1 MRYLSRKAVAWA
13 IRELKGHSHP
23 FIGITYLACKKAEFP
38 EGETKGISLDAV
50 TKKHL
55 EDHHHLDLR
64 SQYYFQP
71 FKSSKIWV
79 TRKYPSSGL
88 QAINTQTFREVFI
101 HQRGSRRWGFKKN
114 HVEKIHQ
121 IVGELSGFNLIPL
134 LAIAIWMGKDRE
146 WDDNATQESI
156 IQKFL
161 TSYNITPNEREILF
175 THQYSTLVS
184 SQGSLFSEEPLDLK
198 AVAYEFAPPPDAPR
212 ETEGTLAA
220 IRLVD
225 IGPAKKF
232 DLEFG
237 KRLTLIAGDNGLGK
251 SFLLD
256 VAWWA
261 ITGKWATR
269 QVIPFGVSRE
279 KRRPTIRFEIR
290 NDAEQSLT
298 GRSYFD
304 WESYSWITQ
313 KGRPSVAALCIYA
326 RVDGSFVIS
335 DEVRAKLQTHT
346 QSYAS
351 YFTSDQVWDGKPGD
365 IEGLV
370 RDWVNWQLLRDQ
382 DIFSKLTKVLECL
395 SPEDLGPLEPGELTR
410 IPGDPRQIPTIK
422 HPYGDVPIVLSSAGV
437 QRILLLA
444 YVIIWAWQEHT
455 LAAQQIGEEP
465 LRRMVIIVDEI
476 EAHLHPRWQRTML
489 PALMS
494 VEKLLSEYLEIQII
508 VSTHSPM
515 ILASTESN
523 FSDESDALY
532 HLELEKFDVILEP
545 FEFQKYG
552 DVSSWLT
559 SPVFGL
565 RQARSREAERAIEK
579 AKSVQLGQDP
589 NVSEIETVSDDLRRL
604 LAPDDPFWPRWLFF
618 AEQFGI
624 DL

>member
-1 MRYLSRKAVAWA
+1 MKYLSRQAVEWA
-13 IRELKGHSHP
+13 ICELKGHSHP
-23 FIGITYLACKKAEFP
+23 FIGITYLACKKANFS
-38 EGETKGISLDAV
+38 EGETQGISLDAV

-55 EDHHHLDLR
+55 EDHHHLD
-64 SQYYFQP
+64 SQSRYYFQP

-79 TRKYPSSGL
+79 TSKYPSSGL
-88 QAINTQTFREVFI
+88 QAINTQTFREVFT
-101 HQRGSRRWGFKKN
+101 HQKGSRRWGFKKN
-114 HVEKIHQ
+114 YVEKIHQ
-121 IVGELSGFNLIPL
+121 IVGELSGFNSIPL
-134 LAIAIWMGKDRE
+134 LPIAIWIGKNRE
-146 WDDNATQESI
+146 WDDSATQRSI
-156 IQKFL
+156 IQQFL
-161 TSYNITPNEREILF
+161 KSYNITSDEREILF
-175 THQYSTLVS
+175 THSISILRPTQE
-184 SQGSLFSEEPLDLK
+184 SLFSEEPLDLK
-198 AVAYEFAPPPDAPR
+198 AVAHRFEPPPDALR

-237 KRLTLIAGDNGLGK
+237 ERLTLIAGDNGLGK

-269 QVIPFGVSRE
+269 QAIPFGASRE
-279 KRRPTIRFEIR
+279 KNHPIIRFEIR

-304 WESYSWITQ
+304 WESYSWITR

-326 RVDGSFVIS
+326 RVDGSFVVS
-335 DEVRAKLQTHT
+335 DEVRAKLQTHN
-346 QSYAS
+346 QSYVS
-351 YFTSDQVWDGKPGD
+351 YFTSDQVWNGKPGD

-382 DIFSKLTKVLECL
+382 DVFSKLTKVLERL
-395 SPEDLGPLEPGELTR
+395 SPEDLGPLEPGEPTR
-410 IPGDPRQIPTIK
+410 IPGDPRQIPTIR
-422 HPYGDVPIVLSSAGV
+422 HPYGDVPILFSSAGV

-444 YVIIWAWQEHT
+444 YVVIWSWQEHT
-455 LAAQQIGEEP
+455 LAARQIGEKP

-494 VEKLLSEYLEIQII
+494 IGELLSEHLEIQII
-508 VSTHSPM
+508 ISTHSPM
-515 ILASTESN
+515 VLASTESN
-523 FSDESDALY
+523 FSGESDALY
-532 HLELEKFDVILEP
+532 HLKLEEFDVILEP
-545 FEFQKYG
+545 LEFQRYG
-552 DVSSWLT
+552 DVSAWLT

-565 RQARSREAERAIEK
+565 RQARSREAELVIEK
-579 AKSVQLGQDP
+579 AKAVQLSQDP
-589 NVSEIETVSDDLRRL
+589 DISLIESVSEELRRS

-618 AEQFGI
+618 AERFGI